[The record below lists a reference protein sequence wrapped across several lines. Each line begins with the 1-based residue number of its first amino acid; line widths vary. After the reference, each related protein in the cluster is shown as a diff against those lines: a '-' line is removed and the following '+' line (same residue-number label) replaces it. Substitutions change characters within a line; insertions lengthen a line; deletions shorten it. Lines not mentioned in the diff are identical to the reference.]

1 MNIRGM
7 VIKWR
12 CSKCGK
18 TVFINQQGCLQ
29 IELKRCIQ
37 CGNSTMVRTPLNAVE
52 KLIPGHVLEKLF
64 N

>member
-1 MNIRGM
+1 MNNRGI

-12 CSKCGK
+12 CSECGK
-18 TVFINQQGCLQ
+18 TVFINQQGCLH

-37 CGNSTMVRTPLNAVE
+37 CGNSTMAQMPLNALE